1 MYISFHHQEN
11 HSKKHFSTIGQHQSE
26 KSLNNDRFDNQRKCL
41 NNQNKALDEGL
52 LC

>member
-26 KSLNNDRFDNQRKCL
+26 KSLNN
-41 NNQNKALDEGL
+41 QNKALDEGL